1 MLTVELSGT
10 WLLYGDGD
18 MGFRLEG
25 HMGQSMNLAS
35 EGLRLMK
42 PASEIFIVDDNEEW
56 RETLSVIL
64 ELEGYR
70 VTGFS
75 EGTSFL
81 KEAMTRVPICIFLD
95 VVMPGLSGLELLKK
109 LKEESYAAPVFLVSA
124 RADEPVV
131 IEGINNGAL
140 GFIEKPFDPYTA
152 VLRVRDAVD
161 IWARRAENGVMSAL
175 QSATSDDDVRL
186 TRRECQVLALIA
198 SGASN
203 KEIASNLDVTKQ
215 VAANYR
221 CRIMKKFGTKSAAEL
236 VRAALAE
243 TGDASRELVV
253 YPLRSDLT

>member
-1 MLTVELSGT
+1 
-10 WLLYGDGD
+10 
-18 MGFRLEG
+18 
-25 HMGQSMNLAS
+25 MNLAS
-35 EGLRLMK
+35 ESLQLMK

-56 RETLSVIL
+56 RETLAAIL

-70 VTGFS
+70 VIGFS

-109 LKEESYAAPVFLVSA
+109 LKEESYAAPIFLVSA

-131 IEGINNGAL
+131 MEGMSNGAL

-161 IWARRAENGVMSAL
+161 IWARRAENGVMSAF
-175 QSATSDDDVRL
+175 QSIGSDDDEVRL

-198 SGASN
+198 AGAQN
-203 KEIASNLDVTKQ
+203 REIANNLGVTKQ

-221 CRIMKKFGTKSAAEL
+221 CRIMKKFGAKSAADL
-236 VRAALAE
+236 IRVALAE
-243 TGDASRELVV
+243 TADTSRELVI
-253 YPLRSDLT
+253 YPLRSDLS